1 MGVTGK
7 EVAKQA
13 ADIVLLDDNFESL
26 VSAVKWGRSIYAN
39 IQKFL
44 EFQLTV
50 NVVAVVT
57 SLVCGEGLGF
67 RV

>member
-1 MGVTGK
+1 M
-7 EVAKQA
+7 AKQA

-26 VSAVKWGRSIYAN
+26 VSAVKWGRSIYVN
-39 IQKFL
+39 IRRFL

-57 SLVCGEGLGF
+57 ALVCGEGLGF

>member
-1 MGVTGK
+1 MFLKFLFEGK

-26 VSAVKWGRSIYAN
+26 VSAVKWGRNIYIN

-44 EFQLTV
+44 QFQLTV
-50 NVVAVVT
+50 NVVAVLT
-57 SLVCGEGLGF
+57 TFICGK
-67 RV
+67 V